1 MMTLDKT
8 IQEKKE
14 MSISKWISD
23 KICSYCNVD
32 KKNYQKMKYGI
43 DIIYINIS
51 KTAVLII
58 LSVILGLVKETL
70 LLLSV
75 FTCVRLSGFG
85 YHSNNTIKC
94 TVIGIIGF
102 ISSVYM
108 AIMLKPINI
117 IAGMVVYLICLII
130 FLRYAPIET
139 MKRPIGNSRKK
150 FFKKIT
156 VITATCLFIV
166 AFCIGENV
174 YRNIIIIGISLE
186 AVMIL
191 PIMKIII
198 Q

>member
-1 MMTLDKT
+1 MTLDKT

-58 LSVILGLVKETL
+58 LSVILGIVKETL

-85 YHSNNTIKC
+85 YHSNNTSILQVLCKYKIVQKNLFKW
-94 TVIGIIGF
+94 TELNSVRFYVIRK
-102 ISSVYM
+102 IS
-108 AIMLKPINI
+108 
-117 IAGMVVYLICLII
+117 
-130 FLRYAPIET
+130 
-139 MKRPIGNSRKK
+139 
-150 FFKKIT
+150 
-156 VITATCLFIV
+156 TC
-166 AFCIGENV
+166 
-174 YRNIIIIGISLE
+174 
-186 AVMIL
+186 
-191 PIMKIII
+191 

>member
-58 LSVILGLVKETL
+58 LSVILGIVKETL

-85 YHSNNTIKC
+85 YIQ
-94 TVIGIIGF
+94 
-102 ISSVYM
+102 
-108 AIMLKPINI
+108 
-117 IAGMVVYLICLII
+117 
-130 FLRYAPIET
+130 
-139 MKRPIGNSRKK
+139 
-150 FFKKIT
+150 
-156 VITATCLFIV
+156 
-166 AFCIGENV
+166 
-174 YRNIIIIGISLE
+174 
-186 AVMIL
+186 
-191 PIMKIII
+191 II
-198 Q
+198 QLSALLLVLLDLLVLSIWQLC

>member
-1 MMTLDKT
+1 
-8 IQEKKE
+8 
-14 MSISKWISD
+14 
-23 KICSYCNVD
+23 
-32 KKNYQKMKYGI
+32 MKYGI
-43 DIIYINIS
+43 DIININIS

-58 LSVILGLVKETL
+58 LSVILGIVKETL

-117 IAGMVVYLICLII
+117 IVGMVVYLICLII

>member
-1 MMTLDKT
+1 
-8 IQEKKE
+8 
-14 MSISKWISD
+14 MSFSDWI
-23 KICSYCNVD
+23 
-32 KKNYQKMKYGI
+32 GI
-43 DIIYINIS
+43 WSLIVGVVG
-51 KTAVLII
+51 AV
-58 LSVILGLVKETL
+58 V
-70 LLLSV
+70 
-75 FTCVRLSGFG
+75 
-85 YHSNNTIKC
+85 
-94 TVIGIIGF
+94 GIIGF

-108 AIMLKPINI
+108 AIMLNPINI

>member
-1 MMTLDKT
+1 
-8 IQEKKE
+8 

-58 LSVILGLVKETL
+58 LSVILGIVKETL

-94 TVIGIIGF
+94 TVIGIIG
-102 ISSVYM
+102 
-108 AIMLKPINI
+108 
-117 IAGMVVYLICLII
+117 
-130 FLRYAPIET
+130 LRYAPIET

>member
-1 MMTLDKT
+1 
-8 IQEKKE
+8 

-58 LSVILGLVKETL
+58 LSVILGIVKETL

-117 IAGMVVYLICLII
+117 IAI
-130 FLRYAPIET
+130 
-139 MKRPIGNSRKK
+139 
-150 FFKKIT
+150 
-156 VITATCLFIV
+156 
-166 AFCIGENV
+166 
-174 YRNIIIIGISLE
+174 
-186 AVMIL
+186 
-191 PIMKIII
+191 
-198 Q
+198 

>member
-1 MMTLDKT
+1 
-8 IQEKKE
+8 

-58 LSVILGLVKETL
+58 LSVILGIVKETL

-94 TVIGIIGF
+94 TVIG
-102 ISSVYM
+102 
-108 AIMLKPINI
+108 I

>member
-1 MMTLDKT
+1 
-8 IQEKKE
+8 

-58 LSVILGLVKETL
+58 LSVILGIVKETL

-108 AIMLKPINI
+108 AIMLKPINCGNGGLLNLLNYFF
-117 IAGMVVYLICLII
+117 A
-130 FLRYAPIET
+130 LR
-139 MKRPIGNSRKK
+139 SD
-150 FFKKIT
+150 
-156 VITATCLFIV
+156 
-166 AFCIGENV
+166 
-174 YRNIIIIGISLE
+174 
-186 AVMIL
+186 
-191 PIMKIII
+191 
-198 Q
+198 